1 MTTQTIETMQKQIEA
16 LVLEPVRAYAAL
28 TLDHAA
34 RLAATQIDA
43 YQAYAQAGLEQ
54 ARGLAQVT
62 DADGFTTY
70 LQKQQQ
76 AAQQIGERMQGDAGK
91 LVAMNQAFVG
101 KSQELAE
108 KSVRKMSRAAVEA
121 AV

>member
-1 MTTQTIETMQKQIEA
+1 MAIQTMETMQQQIDA
-16 LVLEPVRAYAAL
+16 LVLEPMRAYAAL

-34 RLAATQIDA
+34 RLTAAQIDA
-43 YQAYAQAGLEQ
+43 YQAYARVALEQ
-54 ARGLAQVT
+54 VGGLAQVKEV
-62 DADGFTTY
+62 DGLSSY
-70 LQKQQQ
+70 LQTQQQ
-76 AAQQIGERMQGDAGK
+76 AARQMGERMQGDAGK

-108 KSVRKMSRAAVEA
+108 QSVRKMSRAAVKA